1 MEKDSGGYIEY
12 LSKDTIMKNS
22 DRKKDF
28 VITSLQHWD
37 TPIGTTMKN
46 TALEISK
53 KNRVLYLSTPL
64 DYISWCRYRNSEE
77 NRYRIQVLKGKAPE
91 VRQINDNMWVVD
103 CPFLL
108 HSVSKLPFKWL
119 FDSFNKKNNRK
130 IADQIARYAR
140 ELDFKDY
147 ILFMDNDIFRSFY
160 LKDFLTPQ
168 LSIYYR
174 RDYLLTNPYWKRY
187 GVGCEAELIRK
198 SDIALANSLYF
209 ADEIRIHNSNTFD
222 IETGVNLE
230 IYDSSKNYEEPED
243 MKDIPHPI
251 VGYTGALVKIRIDEE
266 FLLHAAVSRPQY
278 SFVLVGPEDG
288 FYKTSKLHNLPN
300 VYFLGKKQV
309 EELPAYITAFDVCIN
324 PQIVN
329 RITIGNYPLKID
341 EYLAMGKPVVATRTE
356 TMLHIFKNYTYLAE
370 CAEKF
375 VSLLDQAMND
385 VCDSE
390 KRDEAIRFGRSHSWE
405 NSVNKIYNIIDNY
418 FESKGR

>member
-1 MEKDSGGYIEY
+1 
-12 LSKDTIMKNS
+12 MKNS
-22 DRKKDF
+22 DEKQDF
-28 VITSLQHWD
+28 IITSLQHWD

-64 DYISWCRYRNSEE
+64 DHISWWRHRDAEE
-77 NRYRIQVLKGKAPE
+77 NLYRMQVLKGKAPE
-91 VRQINDNMWVVD
+91 VRQINENMWVID

-108 HSVSKLPFKWL
+108 YSVSKLPYKWL
-119 FDSFNKKNNRK
+119 FDFFNKKNNRK
-130 IADQIARYAR
+130 IADQIARYAQ

-160 LKDFLTPQ
+160 LKDFLKPK

-198 SDIALANSLYF
+198 SDIAVANSLYF
-209 ADEIRIHNSNTFD
+209 ANEIRVHNPNTYD

-230 IYDSSKNYEEPED
+230 IYDNSRSYEEPED
-243 MKDIPHPI
+243 MKNIPHPV
-251 VGYTGALVKIRIDEE
+251 VGYTGAIIKIRIDEE
-266 FLLHAAVSRPQY
+266 FLLHAAVSRPGY
-278 SFVLVGPEDG
+278 SFVLVGPEDD
-288 FYKTSKLHNLPN
+288 FYKASELHNLPN

-356 TMLHIFKNYTYLAE
+356 TMLHIFKNYTYLAD

-375 VSLLDQAMND
+375 VTLLDQAMND
-385 VCDSE
+385 VGDSE
-390 KRDEAIRFGRSHSWE
+390 KKAGAIRFGRSHSWE

-418 FESKGR
+418 IKKNKRR